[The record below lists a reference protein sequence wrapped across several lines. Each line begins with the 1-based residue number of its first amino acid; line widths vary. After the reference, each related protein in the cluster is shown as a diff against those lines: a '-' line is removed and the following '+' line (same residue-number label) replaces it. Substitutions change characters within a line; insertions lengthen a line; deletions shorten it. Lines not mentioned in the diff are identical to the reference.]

1 MQRCGTCSFYF
12 TAGLLGVLFAQE
24 APFIY
29 RYIFYQYTHI
39 SGSVIQLPYGSH
51 DLSRA
56 YVWCVCLLAL
66 ACEHRTVK
74 QVHDQAARAW
84 CVAGGVRMCR
94 EVCPP
99 RWREHISR
107 GHARRV
113 RGLSCDREASRNFN
127 RPGGR
132 TLLRTDRPAGSK
144 LLESR
149 YAPQISSKSN

>member
-1 MQRCGTCSFYF
+1 MQHLREVQVRHTCSFYF

-74 QVHDQAARAW
+74 PLCARAF
-84 CVAGGVRMCR
+84 VV
-94 EVCPP
+94 
-99 RWREHISR
+99 
-107 GHARRV
+107 RV
-113 RGLSCDREASRNFN
+113 RLDS
-127 RPGGR
+127 
-132 TLLRTDRPAGSK
+132 
-144 LLESR
+144 
-149 YAPQISSKSN
+149 

>member
-1 MQRCGTCSFYF
+1 M
-12 TAGLLGVLFAQE
+12 LFAQE

-94 EVCPP
+94 EVCAP
-99 RWREHISR
+99 RGGESTSAGATRDACVACHATEKRRE
-107 GHARRV
+107 
-113 RGLSCDREASRNFN
+113 
-127 RPGGR
+127 
-132 TLLRTDRPAGSK
+132 TLTDRGVEPC
-144 LLESR
+144 
-149 YAPQISSKSN
+149 